1 MKFPLINVKAT
12 NYTVTPKLETLLDQK
27 FMPLGKLLDDK
38 NEMHCA
44 VELEKVAEHQSGK
57 IYRAEVNL
65 TVNGKL
71 YRTEATEEEME
82 QAIDSARNELKTEL
96 QRAAGRRQSLVRK
109 GGQKLKDMIRSG
121 K

>member
-1 MKFPLINVKAT
+1 MTFPHINVKAT

-27 FMPLGKLLDDK
+27 FMPLGKLLDDR
-38 NEMHCA
+38 NEVLCE

-71 YRTEATEEEME
+71 FRTEATEEEME
-82 QAIDSARNELKTEL
+82 QAIDSARNDLKAEL
-96 QRAAGRRQSLVRK
+96 QRANGRRHSLVRK
-109 GGQKLKDMIRSG
+109 GGQMLKDMIRSG